1 MIYLRNVDVV
11 VRPAVGSP
19 QTIEVTISWV
29 VIGEDGLRRL
39 IGALNEVGDVWDGDL
54 PGTMPGDFFGV
65 PLRGDRS

>member
-1 MIYLRNVDVV
+1 MIYLRNVETRNDI
-11 VRPAVGSP
+11 GSP

-54 PGTMPGDFFGV
+54 PGTTPGDFFGV
-65 PLRGDRS
+65 PLRGGRS